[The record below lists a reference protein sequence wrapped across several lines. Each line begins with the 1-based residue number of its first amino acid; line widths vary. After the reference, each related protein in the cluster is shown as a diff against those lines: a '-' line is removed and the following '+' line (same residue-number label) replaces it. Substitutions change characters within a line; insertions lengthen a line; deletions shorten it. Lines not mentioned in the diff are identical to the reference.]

1 MKKTQILLALIALTV
16 SVSSFAMSKK
26 KQVNASEPT
35 TSEDK
40 VWVISSDGKKSCSV
54 LEMEGLEKGM
64 RELAAAQIQVFE
76 SKKADDGKKH
86 AMACGMP
93 TGSVNAYLIMKQDLP
108 KALAL
113 KKYSEAPEQF
123 K

>member
-1 MKKTQILLALIALTV
+1 MKKIYILVSIFVVMT
-16 SVSSFAMSKK
+16 SVSSFAGSKK
-26 KQVNASEPT
+26 KAVAETIST
-35 TSEDK
+35 EDK

-54 LEMEGLEKGM
+54 LETESVDKGM
-64 RELAAAQIQVFE
+64 RELAAANIQVFE
-76 SKKADDGKKH
+76 SKKADDGKMH
-86 AMACGMP
+86 AQACGMP

-113 KKYSEAPEQF
+113 KKYSEAPENF